1 MPCKP
6 AMVSRAKL
14 VQYVAVG
21 IFVVGAIL
29 LGVGSAGIAT
39 PLIIGGVILIVV
51 SGGMGFIA
59 TMESQTPSHITYR
72 NPVVRAETARAV

>member
-1 MPCKP
+1 MLSKP

-14 VQYVAVG
+14 VQYAAVG
-21 IFVVGAIL
+21 IFVVGAVL
-29 LGVGSAGIAT
+29 VGVGTAGTAT
-39 PLIIGGVILIVV
+39 PLIIGGVILVVV
-51 SGGMGFIA
+51 SGGMGFTA